1 MLPSIGGNILKR
13 SQVDELEKFTG
24 QLSSFH
30 SELSALAKKSP
41 SDAVNPF
48 KLKFVNITIANCN
61 KFLADKYKPFDGFE
75 QFDTDEVPSNSDL
88 TFIISQYMQ
97 AIEKYRSDNIYLAF
111 GSWYY
116 KMEDSEVEIHTA
128 PPAKLKK

>member
-1 MLPSIGGNILKR
+1 MSGVSVGDKISAGKIKILK
-13 SQVDELEKFTG
+13 SID
-24 QLSSFH
+24 
-30 SELSALAKKSP
+30 
-41 SDAVNPF
+41 D
-48 KLKFVNITIANCN
+48 
-61 KFLADKYKPFDGFE
+61 FE

-97 AIEKYRSDNIYLAF
+97 AMEKYRSDNIYLDL

-116 KMEDSEVEIHTA
+116 RTEGSGDKIRTA

>member
-1 MLPSIGGNILKR
+1 MKR
-13 SQVDELEKFTG
+13 SQVDELEKLTG
-24 QLSSFH
+24 QLSSLH

-41 SDAVNPF
+41 NNAVNTF
-48 KLKFVNITIANCN
+48 KLKFVIITIANCN
-61 KFLADKYKPFDGFE
+61 KFLGDKYKPFDDFE

-88 TFIISQYMQ
+88 TFIISQYIQ
-97 AIEKYRSDNIYLAF
+97 AMEKYRSDNIYLDL

-116 KMEDSEVEIHTA
+116 RTKDSVDKIRTA